1 MSFWQGNILSGANE
15 NPLIT
20 AAKGELFV
28 PIGDEDHPPLARR
41 LIIIFCAL
49 AVVISAGLFIN
60 RQYTKS
66 ITLPERNSSM
76 IGYRVDE
83 IDGVPETVTYAG
95 VEFAYDVIDFEGIIC
110 GCAYT
115 AKTNAEGLDKVVHS
129 LLKRY
134 GSPDEFDK
142 VALSELTKEELA
154 ALGSA
159 AWTWDYGKHPVESLE
174 ALDSW
179 GSNVAGYYI
188 NPTYLYM
195 DLSVNT
201 SDNGEMA
208 VEIRYEVSPRY

>member
-66 ITLPERNSSM
+66 ITLPERNSSI
-76 IGYRVDE
+76 IGYRIDE
-83 IDGVPETVTYAG
+83 IEGVPGTVTYAG
-95 VEFAYDVIDFEGIIC
+95 VEFAYDVIDFEGIIS

-115 AKTNAEGLDKVVHS
+115 AKINADELDEVIDS

-134 GSPDEFDK
+134 DSPDEFDK
-142 VALSELTKEELA
+142 IALSELTTEELA

-159 AWTWDYGKHPVESLE
+159 TWTWDYGKHPVESLE

-188 NPTYLYM
+188 NPTCLYM
-195 DLSVNT
+195 DLFVNAAE
-201 SDNGEMA
+201 NGE
-208 VEIRYEVSPRY
+208 VDIEIRYEVRPRY

>member
-1 MSFWQGNILSGANE
+1 MSFWQGNIISGANE

-28 PIGDEDHPPLARR
+28 PIGDEEHPPLARW
-41 LIIIFCAL
+41 LIIIFFAL
-49 AVVISAGLFIN
+49 AVVISIALFIN

-83 IDGVPETVTYAG
+83 IDGIPKTVTYAG
-95 VEFAYDVIDFEGIIC
+95 VEFAYEVIDFEGIIS

-115 AKTNAEGLDKVVHS
+115 AHTSVEVLDKVIDS

-134 GSPDEFDK
+134 GNPDEFDEI
-142 VALSELTKEELA
+142 LLTELTKEELA
-154 ALGSA
+154 ALDSA
-159 AWTWDYGKHPVESLE
+159 TWTWNYGKRTVQSLE
-174 ALDSW
+174 ELDNW

-195 DLSVNT
+195 DLSVM
-201 SDNGEMA
+201 DAENGE
-208 VEIRYEVSPRY
+208 VNIEIRYEVRPRY